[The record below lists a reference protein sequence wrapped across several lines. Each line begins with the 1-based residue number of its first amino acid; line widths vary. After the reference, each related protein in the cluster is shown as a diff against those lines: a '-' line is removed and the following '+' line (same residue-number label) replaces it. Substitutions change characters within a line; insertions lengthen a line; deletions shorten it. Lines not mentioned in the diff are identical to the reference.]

1 MTMPRKGS
9 RRIVV
14 AGVAYR
20 WHVSRWKRISGWSPA
35 SLELL
40 DPRWLD
46 HARRF
51 GLGDVADVAF
61 SIAVELW
68 DNPVSR
74 TRVRY
79 YAKVIDGFLGFEQ
92 LTQIK
97 PQLVRTI
104 VERAIAAGWSPN
116 GRGDFPLEIVEN
128 TGQRHRPALLVLP
141 GLDND
146 IEGYEN
152 RMIPFQIS

>member
-14 AGVAYR
+14 AGIPYR

-40 DPRWLD
+40 DRRWLEQ
-46 HARRF
+46 ARRF
-51 GLGDVADVAF
+51 GLGDVADVTF

-74 TRVRY
+74 IRVRY
-79 YAKVIDGFLGFEQ
+79 YAMIIDGFLGPEQ

-97 PQLVRTI
+97 PQLVRI
-104 VERAIAAGWSPN
+104 
-116 GRGDFPLEIVEN
+116 
-128 TGQRHRPALLVLP
+128 RPAHR
-141 GLDND
+141 G
-146 IEGYEN
+146 
-152 RMIPFQIS
+152 RSRA